1 MTYPRV
7 PQSQIRPPIPSI
19 PPLATTPILPMSSRN
34 VRNRFQQPFNPMLPV
49 TYNRQS
55 KIL

>member
-55 KIL
+55 KI